1 MACSRYP
8 EQMQVSGQV
17 AHLKHEV
24 MAMID
29 KLDTRGKAIGVVIV
43 VTFLETK
50 RLFFMLNG
58 IKTNSASG
66 GRRD

>member
-1 MACSRYP
+1 M
-8 EQMQVSGQV
+8 QMSGQV
-17 AHLKHEV
+17 AQPKHEV

-29 KLDTRGKAIGVVIV
+29 KLDTRAKAIGVVIV

-66 GRRD
+66 G